1 MLFYS
6 KKKGNMS
13 TRVSLH
19 NSLLKISFLRILIK
33 PTFKTSC
40 FRCVEQARP
49 LVSYFPYNWLS
60 PIMVLIY

>member
-13 TRVSLH
+13 TGV
-19 NSLLKISFLRILIK
+19 SLLKISFLRTLIK

-40 FRCVEQARP
+40 FGCVEQARP
-49 LVSYFPYNWLS
+49 LVSYFPYNWS
-60 PIMVLIY
+60 PLINSRWVWS